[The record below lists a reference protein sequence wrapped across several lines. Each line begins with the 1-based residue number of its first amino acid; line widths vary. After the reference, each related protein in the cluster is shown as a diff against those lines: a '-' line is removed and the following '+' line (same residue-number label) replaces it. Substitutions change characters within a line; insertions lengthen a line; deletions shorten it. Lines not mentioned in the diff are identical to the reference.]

1 MWRPLLSKQSVPHLF
16 YIMFQRKQQLTKE
29 QALQKLR
36 HYCAYQERCHME
48 VKEKLYSFGLRK
60 QVVEESIS
68 QLIEEDY
75 LNEERFAIQYAGG
88 KFRMK
93 QWGRV
98 KIKHALQQKQVS
110 TYCVNKA
117 MKEIDSADYEKTLH
131 KLAEQKWNS
140 VTGEG
145 VNLFVKMSKTSDY
158 LLQKGFEAELV
169 RAAIAGLKEN

>member
-1 MWRPLLSKQSVPHLF
+1 MPAPDCH
-16 YIMFQRKQQLTKE
+16 YTMIQRKQLTKE

-36 HYCAYQERCHME
+36 HYCAYQERSHAE

-60 QVVEESIS
+60 QMVEESIA

-75 LNEERFAIQYAGG
+75 LNEERFAIQFAGG

-98 KIKHALQQKQVS
+98 KIIHALKQKQVS
-110 TYCVNKA
+110 TYCINKA
-117 MKEIDSADYEKTLH
+117 IKEIDGDAYEKTLD
-131 KLAEQKWNS
+131 KLAKQKWD
-140 VTGEG
+140 TIKGEG
-145 VNLFVKMSKTSDY
+145 VNGFVKMAKTTDY

-169 RAAIAGLKEN
+169 RGVVARLKEE